1 MCPGTSRLFCDAL
14 EGRKLYLANKNLSLW
29 SKCPQKQVLGK
40 GRFTLIFLGKY
51 KPHILSLFWKYGINR
66 FLSRVKSNKTKEK
79 SEAKAL
85 LLTHINEVGDLSAS
99 GLHDPE

>member
-1 MCPGTSRLFCDAL
+1 MHLKAESCIWQTKTCRCGVNAPKNRL
-14 EGRKLYLANKNLSLW
+14 
-29 SKCPQKQVLGK
+29 LGK
-40 GRFTLIFLGKY
+40 EITLIFLGKY